1 MKIKSQAGGVLIATL
16 SFLMI
21 LSVGA
26 AAILGL
32 TATSYRLSMRNEVRA
47 QARAVADSEMEGL
60 YYQFMTQ
67 ILLATPPT
75 NTPAALASLNLVDD
89 AQTPTTVRDPFLAIY
104 RAPNAAWAVKRSAY
118 YDSVFDR
125 FFGIVPG
132 TTKQGTVTSI
142 TVKIEVTPPAGNF
155 FHDTVVIRLGR
166 RFSTFNTPIFQYSVF
181 YEGDL
186 ELAPGAN
193 MRIEGDISANGSIY
207 MGSTPTGTLTLTQK
221 VRYLGS
227 STPPGVFNDDGYGNT
242 TYRKP
247 GTPVGAVL
255 TAPVF
260 TTSQASQVEPLTESE
275 NLQGGVDAAEL
286 VLRRP
291 DLFPTEN
298 DVYRSLIAPP
308 PGASNPNETPST
320 YDSTLGD
327 DATISAQRIYNRA
340 GLRVTVNTNNTVTIE
355 KVDPVTQVV
364 TDVTGTFSSAIAGI
378 GTGITDMREG
388 KTVAT
393 TTIDVSVLKTVLAS
407 SYSNFNGV
415 MYVNVKSNTP
425 TAPGAVRLIN
435 AESTPEN
442 SLGTGFSV
450 ATNGGLMIK
459 GNYNTTPRAD
469 GTINPAMIM
478 GDAVTLLSYAWND
491 ANSGASM
498 YTSGVLNGT
507 RLGDAPVAADG
518 TKKLT
523 IEAGILTGNQPAT
536 STASSG
542 GAQNLVRY
550 LEDMSTNSINV
561 LMHGSVGRLFQSKD
575 YTASFKQPGVPADV
589 YRAPAKRDIQ
599 FNSAMLSTP
608 PAGSPTT
615 TSFSRGNFFM
625 W

>member
-1 MKIKSQAGGVLIATL
+1 MKLNSQTGGVLIATL
-16 SFLMI
+16 SFLII

-75 NTPAALASLNLVDD
+75 NTPTALAGLNLVDV
-89 AQTPTTVRDPFLAIY
+89 AETPTTARDPFLAIY
-104 RAPNAAWAVKRSAY
+104 RSPNPGWTVKRSAFY
-118 YDSVFDR
+118 NSALDR

-142 TVKIEVTPPAGNF
+142 TVKIEVTPPPGNF
-155 FHDTVVIRLGR
+155 FHDTVVVRLGR

-186 ELAPGAN
+186 ELAPGAD
-193 MRIEGDISANGSIY
+193 MRIEGDISANGSIF

-221 VRYLGS
+221 VRYL
-227 STPPGVFNDDGYGNT
+227 PPGVFNEDGSGNT

-247 GTPVGAVL
+247 GTPVGASL
-255 TAPVF
+255 TAPLF
-260 TTSQASQVEPLTESE
+260 STSQLSQVETLTESE
-275 NLQGGVDAAEL
+275 NLQGGVDSAEL
-286 VLRRP
+286 VTRRP
-291 DLFPTEN
+291 DLFPTVN
-298 DVYRSLIAPP
+298 DVYRSIIAPP
-308 PGASNPNETPST
+308 PGASNPNETPGS
-320 YDSTLGD
+320 YNASLGD
-327 DATISAQRIYNRA
+327 DPTISSQRIYNRA
-340 GLRVTVNTNNTVTIE
+340 GLRVTVNTDNTVTVE
-355 KVDPVTQVV
+355 KVDPVTQTV
-364 TDVTGTFSSAIAGI
+364 TDVSATYASAVSAI
-378 GTGITDMREG
+378 GTGIRDMREG
-388 KTVAT
+388 KDVAV
-393 TTIDVSVLKTVLAS
+393 TTIDVSVLKTVLTAN
-407 SYSNFNGV
+407 YSNFNGV

-425 TAPGAVRLIN
+425 TNPGAVRLVN
-435 AESTPEN
+435 AETTPETALN
-442 SLGTGFSV
+442 TGFSV
-450 ATNGGLMIK
+450 ATNGGLYIK

-478 GDAVTLLSYAWND
+478 GDAVTLLSYAWDD
-491 ANSGASM
+491 ANAAAPMDPG
-498 YTSGVLNGT
+498 TGVRVGT
-507 RLGDAPVAADG
+507 APLAADG
-518 TKKLT
+518 THKLT
-523 IEAGILTGNQPAT
+523 IEAGILTGNVPAGAGT
-536 STASSG
+536 SSG

-550 LEDMSTNSINV
+550 LEDLRTNSINV

-575 YTASFKQPGVPADV
+575 YTVGFQQPGTV
-589 YRAPAKRDIQ
+589 YMPPVKRDIK
-599 FNSAMLSTP
+599 FNQAMLTQP